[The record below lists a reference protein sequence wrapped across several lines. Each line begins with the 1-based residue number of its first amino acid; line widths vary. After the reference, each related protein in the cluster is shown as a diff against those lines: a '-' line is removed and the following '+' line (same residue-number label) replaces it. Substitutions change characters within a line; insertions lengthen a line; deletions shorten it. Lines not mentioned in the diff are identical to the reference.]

1 MALKDEVTRQAG
13 QLEGLRGRLDSLEA
27 NQSDIIKKLDE
38 IASNL
43 KAPAYD
49 KENGKVVYESTERF
63 PWRALNIYTIDDT
76 KMRNCYARLTEEEY
90 QRFCNPNAGY
100 AIHVWIMEDAT
111 NRPIDKLLVNAKSP
125 SNGRQLSISNV
136 HLTPASFVRMTISS
150 DGTRRIIKDKQLEYE
165 SSKRVPYDTGKKYYK
180 IAMTKGEYES
190 FRDHDVEF
198 VWGTLVDARTKK
210 ELQVKQFYT
219 GGEGEFNSDG
229 VTFTIEDFK
238 PIAKKI
244 EDDYCTENENY
255 EFADGTKL
263 KKEWSVGTKLKEEW
277 ITKLKPSDIEY
288 LYKEYGYDKWLKEVV
303 MPHKNVVDE
312 YDDGEHLEELQKKD
326 NWDEDTEKSD
336 NMYVKLANL
345 IAWFDIDKIARN
357 IVRVNN
363 ATNGDKIESANIV
376 GTNFTSVR
384 SGLYSNIKECV
395 ESFIR
400 WTNDNEL
407 DESHNIFEQQVGRIH
422 FMAMFNSVGDEPDE
436 KWTSYKLYWTDEE
449 TDEGEE

>member
-1 MALKDEVTRQAG
+1 MVLKDEVVRQAR
-13 QLEGLRGRLDSLEA
+13 QLKGMRSRLDSLET
-27 NQSDIIKKLDE
+27 NQSDIIKKLDA
-38 IASNL
+38 IASKL
-43 KAPAYD
+43 SIAKDTY
-49 KENGKVVYESTERF
+49 KIVYESTERF
-63 PWRALNIYTIDDT
+63 PWRPLHINTIDDT
-76 KMRNCYARLTEEEY
+76 KMRSCYARLTEEEY
-90 QRFCNPNAGY
+90 QKFNRGY
-100 AIHVWIMEDAT
+100 ENNKVTVEIIEDASD
-111 NRPIDKLLVNAKSP
+111 RFIDKLLVRIDCS
-125 SNGRQLSISNV
+125 SVGRRLSISNV
-136 HLTPASFVRMTISS
+136 SLTPASFVKMEVSP
-150 DGTRRIIKDKQLEYE
+150 DGTRRIVKDKQFEYE
-165 SSKRVPYDTGKKYYK
+165 SSKSVPYDTGKKYYK

-229 VTFTIEDFK
+229 VTFTVEDFK

-263 KKEWSVGTKLKEEW
+263 KKEWNVGTKLKEEW
-277 ITKLKPSDIEY
+277 TTKLKPSDIEY

-326 NWDEDTEKSD
+326 HWAEDTEKSD

-345 IAWFDIDKIARN
+345 IAWFDTDKIARN

-400 WTNDNEL
+400 WTDDNEL
-407 DESHNIFEQQVGRIH
+407 DESHNVFEQQIGRIH
-422 FMAMFNSVGDEPDE
+422 FMAMFNSIGDEPDE
-436 KWTSYKLYWTDEE
+436 KWISYKLYWTDEE

>member
-1 MALKDEVTRQAG
+1 MALKDEVVRQAR
-13 QLEGLRGRLDSLEA
+13 QLKGMRSRLDSLES
-27 NQSDIIKKLDE
+27 NQSYIIGKLDE
-38 IASNL
+38 IASKL
-43 KAPAYD
+43 KVSACN
-49 KENGKVVYESTERF
+49 ENKMAVEDEVVYESIERF
-63 PWRALNIYTIDDT
+63 PWRPLNIYTIDDT
-76 KMRNCYARLTEEEY
+76 KTRNCYARLTEGEY
-90 QRFCNPNAGY
+90 RRFCNPNAGY
-100 AIHVWIMEDAT
+100 AIHVEIVEDAT
-111 NRPIDKLLVNAKSP
+111 NRPVDKLLVGAKSL
-125 SNGRQLSISNV
+125 SNGRQMSISNV
-136 HLTPASFVRMTISS
+136 CLTPASFVRMTISS
-150 DGTRRIIKDKQLEYE
+150 DGTRRIVKDKQFEYE
-165 SSKRVPYDTGKKYYK
+165 SSKSVPYDTGKKYYK

-219 GGEGEFNSDG
+219 GGEGEFSSDG
-229 VTFTIEDFK
+229 VIFKVEDFK

-244 EDDYCTENENY
+244 EDDYCTEDENY
-255 EFADGTKL
+255 KFAD
-263 KKEWSVGTKLKEEW
+263 GTKLKEEW
-277 ITKLKPSDIEY
+277 IAKLEPSDIEY

-326 NWDEDTEKSD
+326 HWAEDTEKSD

-363 ATNGDKIESANIV
+363 TTNGDKIESANIV

-436 KWTSYKLYWTDEE
+436 KWISYKLYWTDEE

>member
-1 MALKDEVTRQAG
+1 MALKDEVTRQAR
-13 QLEGLRGRLDSLEA
+13 QLEGMRGRLDSLET
-27 NQSDIIKKLDE
+27 NQSDIIKKLDA
-38 IASNL
+38 IASKL
-43 KAPAYD
+43 SIAKDTY
-49 KENGKVVYESTERF
+49 KIVYESTERF
-63 PWRALNIYTIDDT
+63 PWRPLHINTIDDT
-76 KMRNCYARLTEEEY
+76 KMRSCYARLSEEEY
-90 QRFCNPNAGY
+90 QKFNRGY
-100 AIHVWIMEDAT
+100 ENNKVTVEIIEDASD
-111 NRPIDKLLVNAKSP
+111 RFIDKLLVRIDCS
-125 SNGRQLSISNV
+125 SVGRRLSISNV
-136 HLTPASFVRMTISS
+136 CLTPASFVRMTISS
-150 DGTRRIIKDKQLEYE
+150 DGTRRIVKDKQFEYE
-165 SSKRVPYDTGKKYYK
+165 SSKSVPYDTGKKYYK
-180 IAMTKGEYES
+180 IAMTKGEYEL

-422 FMAMFNSVGDEPDE
+422 FMAMFNSIGDEPDE